1 MAAESIDGTRGVQP
15 AGKGNLV
22 KQIADFLL
30 KLASE
35 IPESREPHA
44 ADATTRDLELISH
57 AALRAAAVSG
67 ALALPPGPLGIAT
80 ILPDLYAIWRIQA
93 KLVADIAAANGKSAY
108 LTQETMLYCLFK
120 HMAAQAIRDIAV
132 RAGERVLVRRVSLRA
147 MQKTALAIG
156 GKVTQRVIQ
165 KAVSRW
171 LPIVG
176 AIGVGAYAYYDTGQV
191 GQTAADYF
199 RQDLGDGTV
208 PARTLK

>member
-1 MAAESIDGTRGVQP
+1 MASDSVREVTVSGGD
-15 AGKGNLV
+15 NLV

-30 KLASE
+30 QLVGE
-35 IPESREPHA
+35 IPESLEPVSA
-44 ADATTRDLELISH
+44 NPKQRALELVSQ
-57 AALRAAAVSG
+57 ASLRAAAVSG
-67 ALALPPGPLGIAT
+67 TLALPPGPLGIAT

-120 HMAAQAIRDIAV
+120 HMAAQAIRDISI

-147 MQKTALAIG
+147 MQKAAAAIG

-176 AIGVGAYAYYDTGQV
+176 AIGVAAYAYYDTGQV
-191 GQTAADYF
+191 GTTAAEYF
-199 RQDLGDGTV
+199 RQDLGEDGAAV
-208 PARTLK
+208 SLRRSK